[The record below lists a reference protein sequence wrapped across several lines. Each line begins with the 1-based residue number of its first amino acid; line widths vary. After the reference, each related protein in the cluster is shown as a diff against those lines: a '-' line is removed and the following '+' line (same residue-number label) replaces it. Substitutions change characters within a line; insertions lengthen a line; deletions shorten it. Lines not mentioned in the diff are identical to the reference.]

1 MLAGGTYR
9 KHTLWSKEEPM
20 NSLRMKHRFKEAVP
34 ERWKSRFII
43 RTDSILTALKKMDT
57 LDRKLLIV
65 SDGGVFD
72 GLLSIGD
79 IQRAIINNI
88 SIERPIYEILRE
100 RVTYVGV
107 EANFEEVKTLMLEY
121 RMELC
126 PVVDGEGVI
135 VNIHFWE
142 DLFNF
147 SVMSPRT
154 RFELP
159 VVIMAGGLGM
169 RLRPLTQVLPKPLI
183 PIGNR
188 SIIEEIIDSFAEHGC
203 RDFHISLNYKAELI
217 RFYLDNLQLPVSLN
231 YHIEEEPLGTGG
243 SLSLMKG
250 EINTSFFVSNCD
262 ILISQ
267 DYSEIVDYHRD
278 SSNEITLVSAIRQIP
293 IPYGTLET
301 DSEGKLTSI
310 LEKPELTFKINTGM
324 YLLEPNL
331 LDEIPEKTFYPI
343 TNLIDKLLNE
353 GRRVGVFPIS
363 EMSWKDIG
371 EPGLLKQY
379 LASMGYG
386 S

>member
-1 MLAGGTYR
+1 
-9 KHTLWSKEEPM
+9 
-20 NSLRMKHRFKEAVP
+20 
-34 ERWKSRFII
+34 
-43 RTDSILTALKKMDT
+43 
-57 LDRKLLIV
+57 
-65 SDGGVFD
+65 
-72 GLLSIGD
+72 
-79 IQRAIINNI
+79 
-88 SIERPIYEILRE
+88 
-100 RVTYVGV
+100 
-107 EANFEEVKTLMLEY
+107 
-121 RMELC
+121 MELC

-142 DLFNF
+142 DLFNH

-250 EINTSFFVSNCD
+250 KINTSFFVSNCD
-262 ILISQ
+262 ILVSQ

-278 SSNEITLVSAIRQIP
+278 SSNEITLVSAIRQFP

-371 EPGLLKQY
+371 EPSLLKEY
-379 LASMGYG
+379 LSSMGYG